1 MFSDPVPSLPPIRE
15 GKLVALGVS
24 SLTHWPASP
33 EIPPIAEAGVPGF
46 DAVAWS
52 MIVAPANTPNAIV
65 NKLHSALKGIL
76 ELPEIQQQLI
86 NLGMIPISSPPPEE
100 LQRFSYLVA
109 AVRQD
114 LSCRIV
120 N

>member
-1 MFSDPVPSLPPIRE
+1 
-15 GKLVALGVS
+15 
-24 SLTHWPASP
+24 
-33 EIPPIAEAGVPGF
+33 
-46 DAVAWS
+46 

-100 LQRFSYLVA
+100 LQRFSYLTHFPIAGYYVS
-109 AVRQD
+109 VRG
-114 LSCRIV
+114 
-120 N
+120 

>member
-1 MFSDPVPSLPPIRE
+1 
-15 GKLVALGVS
+15 
-24 SLTHWPASP
+24 
-33 EIPPIAEAGVPGF
+33 
-46 DAVAWS
+46 

-86 NLGMIPISSPPPEE
+86 NLGMIPISSPAPEE

-109 AVRQD
+109 AVRQN